1 MKIHINT
8 LVLFLLCCLVGGC
21 TDNNTR
27 SVVVP
32 VIPIPQKS
40 EISQGI
46 FSFSTAT
53 KLYKD
58 KEFSDAVVT
67 QFADKFSK
75 SAGLVL
81 QRVNESSEADIVFSI
96 DSDIPTE
103 AYKLSI
109 ASDKINVI
117 ASDDRGLFYAMQ
129 TINQLLPPE
138 IDSPQLVKNIK
149 WTIPTLEIEDKPRF
163 EYRGLMLD
171 VSRYFVPKE
180 TVLKIINAAAML
192 KINKLHFHL
201 VDDQGWRLE
210 IKKYPKLTEVGAW
223 RVYRDEPF
231 PLRKNP
237 TGPGEATPVGGYYTQ
252 EDIKEIVAFA
262 ADRQVEVIPEIEMP
276 AHTNSSLAAYPQF
289 ACPVI
294 DHYIAVLPGMGG
306 RNSNVVYCAGN
317 DSVYTFLEDVMD
329 EVMSLFPSKYIH
341 IGGDEANKDSWKKC
355 PKCQRRMR
363 AEGYTDEEDLQGYFM
378 NRICKYIQGKGRQVI
393 GWDEWTNSWVPDDA
407 VIFGWQGLGEAGY
420 KAAQQGHRFVMTPSN
435 ILYLN
440 YYQGPQ
446 WFEPRTYFG
455 NNTLKNV
462 YDYEPVQPEWDK
474 ASAEKL
480 MGVQGSM
487 WAEFMDSPKSVEY
500 MVFPRIAA
508 LADIAWAQKDIKDW
522 QGFLN
527 RLDVL
532 CRHWEYMNIN
542 YSHSMY
548 NLDHLVRPE
557 QGKLKVALSC
567 IRPDV
572 EIRYT
577 MDDADP
583 TSSSVLYKDSVM
595 ITGENT
601 IRAAAFK
608 DGERVGEVL
617 TLNLEWNK
625 ATAKKV
631 INDNPNVYMLTNG
644 VEGTDKH
651 TDFEWCG
658 WYDQDVSFV
667 LDLGQKE
674 DFNKIEIGHVVNY
687 GMGVHYPASI
697 TVLVS
702 DDNVDFHEIGKKEY
716 SRDEIYK
723 YGIFRDKIGFE
734 QLNAAGRFIRFD
746 IESPGKTPDFHHR
759 AGQGA
764 WLYFDEIKVF

>member
-1 MKIHINT
+1 MKHIIYILLLAFCPLAT
-8 LVLFLLCCLVGGC
+8 LQA
-21 TDNNTR
+21 DNLTPIV
-27 SVVVP
+27 SVVPCPVQMVP
-32 VIPIPQKS
+32 GTGNFLFSGSTVLRVENAEQARVARNFVNLFTRAAGFTPVLKTGKGKGDVCFVTDPLLKS
-40 EISQGI
+40 EAYRLSVSPEQISI
-46 FSFSTAT
+46 EA
-53 KLYKD
+53 
-58 KEFSDAVVT
+58 SDAKG
-67 QFADKFSK
+67 F
-75 SAGLVL
+75 
-81 QRVNESSEADIVFSI
+81 
-96 DSDIPTE
+96 
-103 AYKLSI
+103 
-109 ASDKINVI
+109 
-117 ASDDRGLFYAMQ
+117 FYALQ
-129 TINQLLPPE
+129 TIRQLLPPDIE
-138 IDSPQLVKNIK
+138 NSRTVNAM
-149 WTIPTLEIEDKPRF
+149 WTVPCLTIQDEPRF
-163 EYRGLMLD
+163 GYRGLMLD
-171 VSRYFVPKE
+171 VSRFFIPKE
-180 TVLKIINAAAML
+180 SVLRIIDCMAML

-201 VDDQGWRLE
+201 VDDNGWRLE
-210 IKKYPKLTEVGAW
+210 IKKYPRLTEIGAW
-223 RVYRDEPF
+223 RVDHTDVPF
-231 PLRKNP
+231 HSRRNPL
-237 TGPGEATPVGGYYTQ
+237 PGEPTPVGGFYTQ
-252 EDIKEIVAFA
+252 EDMKEMIAYA
-262 ADRQVEVIPEIEMP
+262 ADRQVEIIPEIEMP

-289 ACPVI
+289 ACPAI

-500 MVFPRIAA
+500 MVLPRIAA

-532 CRHWEYMNIN
+532 CRHWEFMNIN